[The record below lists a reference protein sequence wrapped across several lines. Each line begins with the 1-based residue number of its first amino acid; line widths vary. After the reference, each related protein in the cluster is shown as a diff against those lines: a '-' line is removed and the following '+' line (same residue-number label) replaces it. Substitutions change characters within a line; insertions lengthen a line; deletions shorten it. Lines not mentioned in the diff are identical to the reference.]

1 MNNFFKLHQTQYS
14 FPVELERF
22 PSKCDNI
29 LSFIVECVK
38 LLLANGAD
46 PRTEDN
52 EGTTP
57 FDLAKDDEI
66 RSILHEAMI
75 EKDTKEEANGEVC
88 NNA

>member
-1 MNNFFKLHQTQYS
+1 M
-14 FPVELERF
+14 LE
-22 PSKCDNI
+22 K
-29 LSFIVECVK
+29 
-38 LLLANGAD
+38 GTD

-75 EKDTKEEANGEVC
+75 ERDTKEDSSGESIRRMC
-88 NNA
+88 NKNSNIQGRSLYVIKMIFHTIRNCS

>member
-1 MNNFFKLHQTQYS
+1 M
-14 FPVELERF
+14 LE
-22 PSKCDNI
+22 K
-29 LSFIVECVK
+29 
-38 LLLANGAD
+38 GTD

-75 EKDTKEEANGEVC
+75 ERDTKEDSSGESIKQVMHMRNINSNIQGRSLNLIKMILHTLRNC
-88 NNA
+88 S

>member
-1 MNNFFKLHQTQYS
+1 MILH
-14 FPVELERF
+14 PL
-22 PSKCDNI
+22 
-29 LSFIVECVK
+29 IVECVK
-38 LLLANGAD
+38 LLLGNGAD

-75 EKDTKEEANGEVC
+75 ERDTKEEANGEVC
-88 NNA
+88 IDA

>member
-1 MNNFFKLHQTQYS
+1 M
-14 FPVELERF
+14 
-22 PSKCDNI
+22 
-29 LSFIVECVK
+29 K
-38 LLLANGAD
+38 LLLEKGAD

-75 EKDTKEEANGEVC
+75 EKDTKDDSSGERQSIMG
-88 NNA
+88 NITSN